1 MDLKSWGN
9 KWILHLVVMWSR
21 LTITVFIDRKITQSV
36 IYAIVLNWVGAG
48 YRVMKSVLTGN
59 GGEFSVDETQEFSG
73 ILNI

>member
-59 GGEFSVDETQEFSG
+59 GGKFSVDETQEFSG
-73 ILNI
+73 TLNI